1 MAMYGTA
8 PTWHTG
14 WILPTAVTVIFLA
27 LVIAGAVLAA
37 LYLTSPPRRSGANQ
51 PWDYPAAART
61 CSHNATLAGRLTTAN
76 TSGVSRRCAKM
87 AERHAF

>member
-1 MAMYGTA
+1 MTMYGTA

-37 LYLTSPPRRSGANQ
+37 LYLTSPPRRSGANPTVKPPGGAEEVLAQ
-51 PWDYPAAART
+51 RYARGEIDDDEYQRRFE
-61 CSHNATLAGRLTTAN
+61 TLYQNG
-76 TSGVSRRCAKM
+76 
-87 AERHAF
+87 

>member
-1 MAMYGTA
+1 MTMYGTA

-37 LYLTSPPRRSGANQ
+37 LHLTSPPRRSGANPTVGLPGGGEDVLAQ
-51 PWDYPAAART
+51 RYARGEIDDDEYQRRFE
-61 CSHNATLAGRLTTAN
+61 TLHQDG
-76 TSGVSRRCAKM
+76 
-87 AERHAF
+87 